1 MFPHPSIPHRAVP
14 SARAVNIQMRF
25 ARMLC
30 RNWKKFQ
37 KGILS
42 PAIICCR
49 ESFPHPQ
56 KSYRPGGTNDLPPG
70 LLLPFYEYGVQNACS
85 AFFGALL
92 DQFPFKRSAFGA
104 GGRYCIASDAR
115 SPLHSICRKSSCK
128 LSILKH
134 RKAFHVSVCTV
145 KCLEKCL
152 SKIVTF

>member
-14 SARAVNIQMRF
+14 SARAVNMQIRF

-56 KSYRPGGTNDLPPG
+56 KSYRPGSTNDLPPG

-92 DQFPFKRSAFGA
+92 DQFPFKRSAYGTGA
-104 GGRYCIASDAR
+104 QVLHRVAYCEPSLVCSVSRKNA
-115 SPLHSICRKSSCK
+115 RKSSVLRITRFFCANAN
-128 LSILKH
+128 II
-134 RKAFHVSVCTV
+134 
-145 KCLEKCL
+145 KCLEKRL
-152 SKIVTF
+152 